1 MTKEYFMHELAL
13 AESLKDEIEII
24 AKRDNFS
31 RIISV
36 TLIVGELSGVDIE
49 AMSFALPFVADGTV
63 LEGAEFIYDKV
74 KSKIKCKSCGKE
86 SCPEIPFVICKY
98 CDSCDVE
105 YIAGRDFI
113 IKSLEVDDV

>member
-1 MTKEYFMHELAL
+1 MHELAL
-13 AESLKDEIEII
+13 AESLKNEIEIM

-31 RIISV
+31 RIVSV
-36 TLIVGELSGVDIE
+36 TLIVGELSGVDID
-49 AMSFALPFVADGTV
+49 ALSFALPFVAEGSV
-63 LEGAEFIYDKV
+63 LKDAEFLYEKV
-74 KSKIKCKSCGKE
+74 KAKIKCKNCGKK

-105 YIAGRDFI
+105 YIAGKDFI